1 MVLRKK
7 CSTCDAPDDTPYP
20 SGKDNQEKL
29 AEALRWIHLSTSENK
44 YYSNTPHCI
53 VLILLKQKG
62 LPIVQ

>member
-29 AEALRWIHLSTSENK
+29 AEALRWIHVSTSEN
-44 YYSNTPHCI
+44 
-53 VLILLKQKG
+53 
-62 LPIVQ
+62 